1 MSNLL
6 KLTEKGKDNQL
17 KKMVLYYDNKA
28 SIDYLMGELT
38 KESIITHL
46 ETKELEELYGD
57 ALKTDLTVHDLI
69 QKYDGQSQISHGQS
83 TIIG

>member
-38 KESIITHL
+38 KESVITHL

-57 ALKTDLTVHDLI
+57 ALKADLTVHDLI